1 MLCLEPVTL
10 ISEWRYGGYNTVLV
24 VPLGDHSHFLDKL
37 YVIAATQ
44 L

>member
-10 ISEWRYGGYNTVLV
+10 ISEWRHGGHNTVFV
-24 VPLGDHSHFLDKL
+24 VPVGDHGHVLNEL
-37 YVIAATQ
+37 YVIAAAQ